1 MNIIAWIV
9 VGLVGGALA
18 KLLMPGKDPGG
29 ILLTILLGIGGA
41 ILGGLLSIALGIGNG
56 VDDFDVGTIF
66 LAVVGS
72 MLLLGAYRL
81 ITREA

>member
-1 MNIIAWIV
+1 MNIIAWII
-9 VGLVGGALA
+9 VGLIGGALA

-56 VDDFDVGTIF
+56 VDDFDIGTIF
-66 LAVVGS
+66 LAVVGA
-72 MLLLGAYRL
+72 MILLGAYRL

>member
-9 VGLVGGALA
+9 VGLIGGALA

-41 ILGGLLSIALGIGNG
+41 ILGGLLSVALGIGNG

-66 LAVVGS
+66 LAVVGA

>member
-1 MNIIAWIV
+1 MNIIAWII
-9 VGLVGGALA
+9 VGLIGGALA

-29 ILLTILLGIGGA
+29 ILVTVLLGIAGA
-41 ILGGLLSIALGIGNG
+41 IVGGLLSIALGIGNG

-66 LAVVGS
+66 LSVVGA

-81 ITREA
+81 VTREA

>member
-1 MNIIAWIV
+1 MNIIGWIV
-9 VGLVGGALA
+9 VGLIGGALA

-56 VDDFDVGTIF
+56 VDDFDIGTIF
-66 LAVVGS
+66 LAVVGA

>member
-41 ILGGLLSIALGIGNG
+41 ILGGLLSIGLGIGNG
-56 VDDFDVGTIF
+56 VDDFDIGTIF
-66 LAVVGS
+66 LAVVGA